1 MRCPK
6 RGWKSNTQNL
16 IFVSQQLRPRTSA
29 DNGLFPSADKVSPLL
44 LNYIRPPWTS
54 HHLGP
59 GADIRGHPRTSPRAC
74 EEFLRPKSALCNI
87 WCFWSKS
94 GKFGKARNPAKNRC
108 AAAAISWTTRA
119 MSRRRKK
126 TFKMSY
132 NPKNIKQT
140 EKAKYPNFSPCAL
153 YSLTYK
159 SISNI

>member
-87 WCFWSKS
+87 WCFEANLENSSKLATLLKTAAQLQSFEPREPCRCAGKRPSKS
-94 GKFGKARNPAKNRC
+94 Q
-108 AAAAISWTTRA
+108 IT
-119 MSRRRKK
+119 
-126 TFKMSY
+126 
-132 NPKNIKQT
+132 
-140 EKAKYPNFSPCAL
+140 
-153 YSLTYK
+153 
-159 SISNI
+159 